1 MASLTL
7 VKLLQFL
14 LQELHKPAA
23 PSQSTAKWSSNTSYF
38 TLSILWAFID
48 LLNVVMNTSVS
59 SDKVS
64 LVNLSE
70 STPNS
75 VLGPRGSHSAK
86 EAANF
91 LIISSDLQAL
101 SFSIRLHSSSF
112 PCHCFLYSSFCHSSS
127 CLWDSSSQSSMNL
140 LSSDCGIPVSP
151 LVFPNVTAY
160 RNQVAPGPLTN
171 SQWSD
176 PTPVTK
182 YCSGQAEKRA
192 QVHIHCYWIVLLW
205 AQNVPCSIYFYNT
218 ALTFLEC
225 SCTSKQTNLLWV
237 VKFYSDRVNSWIV
250 IQNCSDL
257 CRN

>member
-101 SFSIRLHSSSF
+101 SLFPSVSILPPFHATASCILPSVILHHVCETPPAKVPWICLVLIAGFQFLPWFS
-112 PCHCFLYSSFCHSSS
+112 
-127 CLWDSSSQSSMNL
+127 QM
-140 LSSDCGIPVSP
+140 
-151 LVFPNVTAY
+151 
-160 RNQVAPGPLTN
+160 
-171 SQWSD
+171 
-176 PTPVTK
+176 
-182 YCSGQAEKRA
+182 
-192 QVHIHCYWIVLLW
+192 
-205 AQNVPCSIYFYNT
+205 
-218 ALTFLEC
+218 
-225 SCTSKQTNLLWV
+225 
-237 VKFYSDRVNSWIV
+237 
-250 IQNCSDL
+250 
-257 CRN
+257 